1 MTFTY
6 LDCDISKTIKSF
18 SVDVYN
24 YTIIYLDGSVS
35 QYTSYNEN
43 EKLRLTKIMLDQAID
58 RQKNMDEKHLIKNM
72 KLYYLNSILSVI
84 LVGFNIVNRN
94 TIVAIIF
101 ILKSLIEL
109 RTSMSINKKVNE
121 LKKYKLFLEMV
132 KDLDEINKSGILKCI
147 EFENIYQI
155 PLDIT
160 TVDEYSYSDIKKI
173 YKKYNLLEK

>member
-6 LDCDISKTIKSF
+6 LDADSSKIIKSF
-18 SVDVYN
+18 SVDGYN

-35 QYTSYNEN
+35 QYTSYSEN
-43 EKLRLTKIMLDQAID
+43 EKFRLTKIMLDQAID
-58 RQKNMDEKHLIKNM
+58 RQENMDEKYLVKSM
-72 KLYYLNSILSVI
+72 KVCYLNSILSAI
-84 LVGFNIVNRN
+84 LGGFNLVNRN
-94 TIVAIIF
+94 TIGAIIF
-101 ILKSLIEL
+101 IIKSLIEL
-109 RTSMSINKKVNE
+109 KYSMSINKKVNE

-173 YKKYNLLEK
+173 YKKCNLLEK

>member
-6 LDCDISKTIKSF
+6 LDCDISKIIKSF
-18 SVDVYN
+18 SVDGCN
-24 YTIIYLDGSVS
+24 YTIIYLDGSIS

-43 EKLRLTKIMLDQAID
+43 EKLRLTEIMLNQAID
-58 RQKNMDEKHLIKNM
+58 RQENIDEKHLIKSIEAG
-72 KLYYLNSILSVI
+72 YLTSIISVI
-84 LVGFNIVNRN
+84 LGGIYLVNRN
-94 TIVAIIF
+94 TIGIIIF

-109 RTSMSINKKVNE
+109 KFSMSINKKVNE

-132 KDLDEINKSGILKCI
+132 KDLDEINKSGILKCV

-160 TVDEYSYSDIKKI
+160 TIDEYSYCDIKKI
-173 YKKYNLLEK
+173 YKKYKLLDK